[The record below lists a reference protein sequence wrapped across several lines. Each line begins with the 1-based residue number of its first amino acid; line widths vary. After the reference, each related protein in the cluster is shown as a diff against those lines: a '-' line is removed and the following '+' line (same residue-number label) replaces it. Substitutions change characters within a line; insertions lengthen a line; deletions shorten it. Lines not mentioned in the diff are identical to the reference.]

1 MKSKVLA
8 ILAIALTT
16 LFLSTQAFA
25 WGGSKKTDK
34 DTGKT
39 DQSKSS
45 MSNHGSSSSSDRDI
59 SGNQSGRGSNESTDK
74 YDPTSPWNIFP
85 TP

>member
-1 MKSKVLA
+1 MKSKLLI

-25 WGGSKKTDK
+25 WEGSKKTDK
-34 DTGKT
+34 DMGKT

-45 MSNHGSSSSSDRDI
+45 MSNRGSSSSPDRDI
-59 SGNQSGRGSNESTDK
+59 NGNQSSRNSNESTGK
-74 YDPTSPWNIFP
+74 YKMTSPGNMAP